1 MLKKNLQMKQSDLLQ
16 ISESYGAP
24 IYVYDADLI
33 SDQYNR
39 LCSAFAE
46 VEELRLHYAVKANSN
61 LSILKLFNHLGAGL
75 DTVSIQEVQLGIR
88 AGVDPKKI
96 ILKHL
101 LVAILENHYVILFF
115 LKKNI
120 KFML

>member
-24 IYVYDADLI
+24 TYVYDADLI
-33 SDQYNR
+33 SDQYKR

-61 LSILKLFNHLGAGL
+61 LSILRLFNHLGAGL

-88 AGVDPKKI
+88 AGVDPKK
-96 ILKHL
+96 
-101 LVAILENHYVILFF
+101 
-115 LKKNI
+115 
-120 KFML
+120 